1 MSNNK
6 RFDPDKIIDY
16 NVDYYAILELERGC
30 LPDGNSKKE
39 RQEISNILESAYR
52 KCARK
57 SHPDVPGGSE
67 DKFKMVVR
75 AQTIL
80 LDPILRRIY
89 ESGGQDRPKFI
100 GDDNQFEVNWD
111 TVGTYREGTQDDTVG
126 YSLFLKLSERAKEL
140 NLTPSFYPNLPEH
153 NYEWDW
159 TLPDQGVKL
168 SLSLVRD
175 EGEVLRLTSKEA
187 VEHGSLPFK
196 IYFCI
201 PRAAL
206 RFLRGKKEEYKHQDG
221 TVDTLRG
228 LLKGAQYSDFNLLET
243 TTIDEAFQYIE
254 KGGKLESD
262 LIAFRDG
269 SMIAEQRQRDKE
281 SQQLK
286 WAESTQVKNL
296 DAEMIKAILTAKS
309 LKYTQAPEGADN
321 FIDDIPDDD

>member
-16 NVDYYAILELERGC
+16 NMDYFSILGIEKGC
-30 LPDGNSKKE
+30 LPSGVNKKE
-39 RQEISNILESAYR
+39 REEISKILEIAFRKSAM
-52 KCARK
+52 K
-57 SHPDVPGGSE
+57 SHPDVSGGSE
-67 DKFKMVVR
+67 EKFKLVVR

-89 ESGGQDRPKFI
+89 ESGGKDRPQFV

-140 NLTPSFYPNLPEH
+140 GLVPSFYPNLPEH

-159 TLPDQGVKL
+159 TMPEEDVKL

-187 VEHGSLPFK
+187 VEAGSLPFK

-206 RFLRGKKEEYKHQDG
+206 RFLRGKKEEYTHEDG

-228 LLKGAQYSDFNLLET
+228 LLKGAQYSDFNFLET
-243 TTIDEAFQYIE
+243 TTLNEAYNYIE
-254 KGGKLESD
+254 KGGKLEND
-262 LIAFRDG
+262 LILFRDG
-269 SMIAEQRQRDKE
+269 SMIAEQRQKDKE
-281 SQQLK
+281 AQQLK
-286 WAESTQVKNL
+286 WAETNTIKNL

-309 LKYTQAPEGADN
+309 LKFTLAPEGADK
-321 FIDDIPDDD
+321 FIDDIPDD

>member
-30 LPDGNSKKE
+30 LPDGNGKKE

-206 RFLRGKKEEYKHQDG
+206 RFLRGKKEEHKHQDG

-243 TTIDEAFQYIE
+243 TTVDEAFQYIE